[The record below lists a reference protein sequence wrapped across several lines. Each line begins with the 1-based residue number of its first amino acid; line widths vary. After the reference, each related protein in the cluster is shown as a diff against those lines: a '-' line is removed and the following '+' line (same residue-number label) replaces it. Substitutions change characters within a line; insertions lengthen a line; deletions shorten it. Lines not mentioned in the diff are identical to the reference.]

1 MAVRRVVVVALVA
14 LVGTTTGALPAAA
27 QGAPTYP
34 VSRSAACA
42 PDGPHVGTSACLA
55 AVQEGAALR
64 EWDNVRVYGVD
75 GRDRDVIPDGE
86 LCSGGLSAYRG
97 LDLPRT
103 DWPATPLTAGA
114 EFAFQYRATTA
125 HKGTFRL
132 YLTREGYTPSRKLTW
147 ADLDRLPFLRITD
160 PPLRDGTYLMSGRLP
175 ADRSGRHVIYT
186 IWQHSD
192 TADTYYSC
200 SDVDVVA
207 VDALRPGGITPAGS
221 AGGTPEAEN
230 GLPGVGADAT
240 TEVADNVPVA
250 AVTYLDGRRW
260 PLVAGGLLLTL
271 LLVSI
276 ALRLRGSRGGP
287 PKGPVCTVRNHRA
300 NPRPW

>member
-34 VSRSAACA
+34 VSRSAGCA
-42 PDGPHVGTSACLA
+42 PGGPHVGTSACLA
-55 AVQEGAALR
+55 AEKEGAALR

-75 GRDRDVIPDGE
+75 GRDRETIPDGE

-114 EFAFQYRATTA
+114 EFAFQYRATA
-125 HKGTFRL
+125 AQKGTFRL
-132 YLTREGYTPSRKLTW
+132 YLTRPGYTPSRALTW

-175 ADRSGRHVIYT
+175 TDRSGRHVIYT
-186 IWQHSD
+186 IWQHSE

-207 VDALRPGGITPAGS
+207 VDALRPGTTPAS
-221 AGGTPEAEN
+221 AVGGTPETTDA
-230 GLPGVGADAT
+230 LPGTGADAG
-240 TEVADNVPVA
+240 TEAAENVPVA

-260 PLVAGGLLLTL
+260 PLVAGGLLVTL

-276 ALRLRGSRGGP
+276 VRWLRGSRGGP
-287 PKGPVCTVRNHRA
+287 PPGPVCTVRNHRA